1 MSSLRYTKLIGAVR
15 RVLHVDYPPNKEQR
29 ENLLHTRC
37 NMGENTCN
45 VIIDSGSCTNVIALK
60 CCPSLT

>member
-1 MSSLRYTKLIGAVR
+1 MSSLRYTKLIGVVR

-45 VIIDSGSCTNVIALK
+45 CNQR
-60 CCPSLT
+60 